1 MYYLQHTE
9 VCTAIAAAV
18 IDLVPKSLPHSD
30 SGVMAPITVPLEAPG
45 IITQSYPLATIAAAE
60 YPQQKLPCKW
70 NLSFLCAKYIFRHRY
85 KVILS
90 ASRKVTYFLFTMWKV
105 SLFEM
110 ANEWGEHSYANLCVW
125 NEGKKH

>member
-1 MYYLQHTE
+1 MQSKIYYLQQTE

-60 YPQQKLPCKW
+60 YPQQKLPCK
-70 NLSFLCAKYIFRHRY
+70 
-85 KVILS
+85 
-90 ASRKVTYFLFTMWKV
+90 
-105 SLFEM
+105 
-110 ANEWGEHSYANLCVW
+110 
-125 NEGKKH
+125 